1 MADVFYATEN
11 QKTTEEMNESNVFY
25 ATEKQQGTF
34 KKGDVYPGTFDES
47 EESNSSSEDEN
58 WFTPPSDV
66 NPAKVLK
73 GVTPGSKQ
81 IDKTAS
87 DYNYY
92 TETQSNDLQS
102 SEDMKTINILVYIT
116 IALLL
121 IVLALS
127 ALLLFQKR
135 KSKSTKQKTNVE
147 STEKPAKIKIK
158 FNLLYVFIPL
168 IVIIVSFVSIFSVRY
183 SKAPKTAENAAAIY
197 LSENTGDFTSFKK
210 VYNITSLNGVYCKVK
225 LSGSAYEKNYNKTY
239 TTTFSADVSINLL
252 TNKATVKAVTFD
264 NRKITKK

>member
-1 MADVFYATEN
+1 MGN
-11 QKTTEEMNESNVFY
+11 LL
-25 ATEKQQGTF
+25 F
-34 KKGDVYPGTFDES
+34 KSGDVYPGTFD
-47 EESNSSSEDEN
+47 
-58 WFTPPSDV
+58 
-66 NPAKVLK
+66 
-73 GVTPGSKQ
+73 
-81 IDKTAS
+81 
-87 DYNYY
+87 DYSTYDY
-92 TETQSNDLQS
+92 FAETQSAQSNDLQS

-158 FNLLYVFIPL
+158 FNVLYVFIPL

-183 SKAPKTAENAAAIY
+183 SKAPKTAENATAIY
-197 LSENTGDFTSFKK
+197 LSENTDDFTSFKK

-264 NRKITKK
+264 NMKINKK

>member
-1 MADVFYATEN
+1 MTDAFYATEN

-47 EESNSSSEDEN
+47 EESNSSSENEN
-58 WFTPPSDV
+58 WFTPSKHYD
-66 NPAKVLK
+66 PAKVLQ

-81 IDKTAS
+81 IDNTTS

-92 TETQSNDLQS
+92 TETQSNNLQNS
-102 SEDMKTINILVYIT
+102 DDIKTINILVYIT

-135 KSKSTKQKTNVE
+135 KSKASKAKTNSE
-147 STEKPAKIKIK
+147 NAEKPAKIKIK
-158 FNLLYVFIPL
+158 FNVMYILIPL

-183 SKAPKTAENAAAIY
+183 SKAPKTAENATAIY
-197 LSENTGDFTSFKK
+197 LSENTISFTSFKK

-225 LSGSAYEKNYNKTY
+225 LSGSAYERTY
-239 TTTFSADVSINLL
+239 TTTFTATVKINLL
-252 TNKATVKAVTFD
+252 TNKATVETVTFD

>member
-34 KKGDVYPGTFDES
+34 KKGDVYPGTFD
-47 EESNSSSEDEN
+47 
-58 WFTPPSDV
+58 
-66 NPAKVLK
+66 
-73 GVTPGSKQ
+73 
-81 IDKTAS
+81 
-87 DYNYY
+87 DYSTYDY
-92 TETQSNDLQS
+92 FTETQSAQSNELQNS
-102 SEDMKTINILVYIT
+102 DDMKTINILVYIT

-158 FNLLYVFIPL
+158 FNVLYVFIPL

-197 LSENTGDFTSFKK
+197 LSENTSDFTSFKK

-264 NRKITKK
+264 NRKITK

>member
-11 QKTTEEMNESNVFY
+11 QKATEEMNDSNVFY

-34 KKGDVYPGTFDES
+34 KKGDVYPGTFD
-47 EESNSSSEDEN
+47 
-58 WFTPPSDV
+58 
-66 NPAKVLK
+66 
-73 GVTPGSKQ
+73 
-81 IDKTAS
+81 
-87 DYNYY
+87 DYSTYDY
-92 TETQSNDLQS
+92 FTETQSAQSNELQNS
-102 SEDMKTINILVYIT
+102 DDMKTINILVYIT

-158 FNLLYVFIPL
+158 FNVLYVFIPL

-183 SKAPKTAENAAAIY
+183 SKAPKTAENATAIY

-225 LSGSAYEKNYNKTY
+225 LSGSAYEETY
-239 TTTFSADVSINLL
+239 TTTFTATVKINLL
-252 TNKATVKAVTFD
+252 TNKATVETVTFD